1 MLNMKKTA
9 VAVLAFGSS
18 VAFAGTMG
26 PVCTPGNVT
35 VPCES
40 QAWDV
45 GIQAL
50 YMNVYLNDDYAY
62 PYSSSSVSGTTFTET
77 HHEAG
82 PDWGWGF
89 KLEGSYHFN
98 TGNDLTVN
106 WYHLNDNENTT
117 SIRSAVDFDTDRLEY
132 RVDPRWDAV
141 NVEMGQHA
149 DFGMFKDIRFHGGLQ
164 YARVEVANTIRGFVG
179 TGTGTQVINGVAKSK
194 FSGVGPR
201 VGADYS
207 YNFGNGLAIYANG
220 AAALLVGDSDADSRI
235 TQNFFG
241 SSTNVQTGSRTTVVP
256 ELEAK
261 IGGKYT
267 YAMAQGD
274 LTLDA
279 GWMVANY
286 FNAITNPL
294 SFADDSDFAVQG
306 PYVGLKWVGQVV

>member
-50 YMNVYLNDDYAY
+50 YMNVYLNDGFVFPLAT
-62 PYSSSSVSGTTFTET
+62 SSTSGATTTTTF
-77 HHEAG
+77 HDAG

-117 SIRSAVDFDTDRLEY
+117 SLNAPLNFESASLHY
-132 RVDPRWDAV
+132 SVDPRWDAV

-164 YARVEVANTIRGFVG
+164 YARVEIANTLRGFNG
-179 TGTGTQVINGVAKSK
+179 TAQVVNGNINSK

-207 YNFGNGLAIYANG
+207 YNFGNGMAIYANG
-220 AAALLVGDSDADSRI
+220 AAALLVGDTDFDGRVTTSV
-235 TQNFFG
+235 TTP
-241 SSTNVQTGSRTTVVP
+241 STEIVSASKTSVVP

-286 FNAITNPL
+286 FNAINGVSTNGVD
-294 SFADDSDFAVQG
+294 SSDFAVQG
-306 PYVGLKWVGQVV
+306 PYLGLKWVGQVV